1 MGFRD
6 SFDSFLKKESGDRR
20 RRCQLAVDTHQVYK
34 GREISLGQT
43 RSGRYVFSNVFLIES
58 DDGIFFVGFWGE
70 LFVLV
75 QSVGYCV
82 AGLFE
87 VDGADFLG

>member
-6 SFDSFLKKESGDRR
+6 SFDSFLKKESDDRK

-34 GREISLGQT
+34 GGEISLGQT
-43 RSGRYVFSNVFLIES
+43 RSGRYALSYVYLLES
-58 DDGIFFVGFWGE
+58 DDGIFFVGFWVE
-70 LFVLV
+70 LF
-75 QSVGYCV
+75 GFKAFGNYT

-87 VDGADFLG
+87 VDGADF